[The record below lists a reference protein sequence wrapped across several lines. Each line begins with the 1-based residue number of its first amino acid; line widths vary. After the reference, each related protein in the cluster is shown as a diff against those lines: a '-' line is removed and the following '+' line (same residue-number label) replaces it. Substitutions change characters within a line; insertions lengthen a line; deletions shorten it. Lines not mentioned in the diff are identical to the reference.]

1 MRPSVQ
7 TLVSTSIVVLSAL
20 GWPIL
25 VAQAQTRQAASVRT
39 DYEPSTSKS
48 APDTAVVLSAAAIA
62 ALIVQQ
68 SRTAY
73 YATGHPCACPD
84 DLTRSGKKCGASS
97 AYSRPGGAS
106 PKCYPSDVNE
116 RDIEDARAQLK

>member
-1 MRPSVQ
+1 MQ

-25 VAQAQTRQAASVRT
+25 VAQAQTRQAAAVGT
-39 DYEPSTSKS
+39 DYEPPTSKS
-48 APDTAVVLSAAAIA
+48 ATDASVVLSASAIA

-68 SRTAY
+68 SRSAY

-84 DLTRSGKKCGASS
+84 DLTRSGKRCGASS
-97 AYSRPGGAS
+97 AYSRPGGSS

-116 RDIEDARAQLK
+116 RDIEDVRAQLK